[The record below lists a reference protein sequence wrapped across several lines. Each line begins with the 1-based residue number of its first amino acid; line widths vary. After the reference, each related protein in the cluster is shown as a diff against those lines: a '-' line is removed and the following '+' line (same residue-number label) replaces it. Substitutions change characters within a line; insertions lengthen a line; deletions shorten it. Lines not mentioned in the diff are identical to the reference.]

1 MRNDAL
7 RFELRNAV
15 QNGLRTAYGKHR
27 NDGNSA
33 TGAAFVVNA
42 GGAMTKGATSS
53 GYNLGVRHS
62 F

>member
-27 NDGNSA
+27 NDGNTA
-33 TGAAFVVNA
+33 T
-42 GGAMTKGATSS
+42 
-53 GYNLGVRHS
+53 R
-62 F
+62 